1 MQLKLIREKVKLLQQ
16 GIIDAG
22 KQQIRER
29 EDAQKQAGASLLVKA
44 EPNRRELEAALAR
57 QIATLQGVVN
67 SLRPRA
73 IDEETARIE
82 KRIGEIKGNVKTASG
97 IALRNL
103 QDELNGLLAEYDALQ
118 NEVRAALT
126 ESITYRQALV
136 IQEQIRAVQA
146 KVQVLPVAK
155 AAEIAPA
162 KSNAATD
169 ATLKGIE
176 DQVEKLRLKI
186 IQAQIK
192 AIQEKINT
200 LK

>member
-1 MQLKLIREKVKLLQQ
+1 M
-16 GIIDAG
+16 
-22 KQQIRER
+22 
-29 EDAQKQAGASLLVKA
+29 
-44 EPNRRELEAALAR
+44 
-57 QIATLQGVVN
+57 
-67 SLRPRA
+67 
-73 IDEETARIE
+73 
-82 KRIGEIKGNVKTASG
+82 
-97 IALRNL
+97 
-103 QDELNGLLAEYDALQ
+103 
-118 NEVRAALT
+118 
-126 ESITYRQALV
+126 